1 MGNRPLRRLSLYIH
15 MWVENMN
22 EKMKNNKVKGFLD
35 VKDGKLVNG
44 DGEEIIL
51 SGWGLG
57 NWMLCEGY
65 MWLSKSNR
73 FDRPRR
79 IEAVVEEVA
88 GKDYAAKFWPR
99 FRENYI
105 TEADMRRMSEIGYNS
120 VRIPLN
126 SRLFMEEGEG
136 ITWVDEGFNLLDKC
150 LDWCE
155 KYKLYAFIDLHGAPG
170 GQTGANIDDSID
182 DVPRLF
188 LDQSNFDKG
197 IALWKKIAERYKD
210 RWIVGGYD
218 LLNEPIRP
226 SYSEKQK
233 NFDYLVPRLIE
244 FYEKTTAAIREV
256 DDKHVL
262 SIEGHHWS
270 TENNVFC
277 KKYDDKM
284 ILHFHRYGVV
294 PDKSSLE
301 KYIKTA
307 QRWNIPLWLG
317 ETGEN
322 MPEWFAALYPLCE
335 QLGIGYNVWPWK
347 KMDNKNSPCSVK
359 KPEGWDELL
368 AYTEGGAH
376 PGYARAREIL
386 DSYLENMKFENCEYN
401 EIVNASVLRRPGC
414 NIKAVDYD
422 EFPGIGKSFSGIRTE
437 ENSYEYR
444 LGTFMKIVDVGEK
457 PERRFGFDCGWHRFA
472 LEMEAGEFADYSLN
486 DIQADSS
493 VQMRYKALDNAKIRV
508 FQDVEMIKELELP
521 KTEGYTVTGE
531 IGLSESEKS
540 AIRIEVI
547 EGVVELSD
555 LYTR

>member
-1 MGNRPLRRLSLYIH
+1 MMSEKRNRAR
-15 MWVENMN
+15 
-22 EKMKNNKVKGFLD
+22 VKGFLD
-35 VKDGKLVNG
+35 VQNGKIVNG

-51 SGWGLG
+51 TGWGLG

-65 MWLSKSNR
+65 MWLSHNKR

-79 IEAVVEEVA
+79 IEAVIEELT
-88 GKDYAAKFWPR
+88 GKDYAAKFWPQ

-105 TEADMRRMSEIGYNS
+105 AEADVRRMAEIGYNS

-126 SRLFMEEGEG
+126 ARLFMEECEE
-136 ITWVDEGFNLLDKC
+136 ITWIDEGFILLDKC

-170 GQTGANIDDSID
+170 GQTGSNIDDSID

-188 LDQSNFDKG
+188 LDRSNFDKG

-226 SYSEKQK
+226 VYNPREK
-233 NFDYLVPRLIE
+233 NFDYLVPRLVE
-244 FYEKTTAAIREV
+244 FYEKATEAIRQV
-256 DDKHVL
+256 DDKHIL
-262 SIEGHHWS
+262 SIEGHHWA
-270 TENNVFC
+270 TENHVFC
-277 KKYDDKM
+277 KKYDEKM
-284 ILHFHRYGVV
+284 ILHFHRYGVM
-294 PDKSSLE
+294 PDRSCLE
-301 KYIKTA
+301 SYIQTA
-307 QRWNIPLWLG
+307 QRWNIPMWLG

-347 KMDNKNSPCSVK
+347 KMATNNSPCSVK

-386 DSYLENMKFENCEYN
+386 DCYLENMKYENCEKN
-401 EIVNASVLRRPGC
+401 EVVNASVLRRPGC
-414 NIKAVDYD
+414 TVKAVDYD
-422 EFPGIGKSFSGIRTE
+422 AFPGIGKSYSGIRKE
-437 ENSYEYR
+437 ESYHQYR
-444 LGTFMKIVDVGEK
+444 LGTFMKIVDVGEAAQK
-457 PERRFGFDCGWHRFA
+457 SHVFDCGWQNFA
-472 LEMEAGEFADYSLN
+472 LEMSAGEFADYTLN
-486 DIQADSS
+486 DIEDKSTIKI
-493 VQMRYKALDNAKIRV
+493 RYKCAQTVVIRV
-508 FQDVEMIKELELP
+508 FQDGKMLKELELL

-531 IGLSESEKS
+531 IWLLKSEKS
-540 AIRIEVI
+540 VIRIEVVA
-547 EGVVELSD
+547 GVIELSD
-555 LYTR
+555 VQSQPCIEEKR